1 LLALLYDARRFI
13 LSNRFMI
20 DKAPLQVYYAALLI
34 SPERSLV
41 RKQYYGGIAFIQRD
55 PKVEQKWSPLIQTFE
70 GHSEGVNV
78 VVFSPDGKLVAS
90 ASFDSTVRLWDPATG
105 ESCGVLQGHS
115 DSVSAVVFSPDG
127 KLVASASDDSTV
139 RLWDPATGESCGVL
153 QGHSDS
159 VSAVVFS
166 PDGKLVASASR
177 DRTVR
182 LWDPAIGESCGV
194 LQGHSNWV
202 NAVVFSPDGKLVA
215 SASYDRT
222 VRLWDPATGESCGV
236 LQGHSSAV
244 NAVVFSP
251 DGKLVASASDDR
263 TVRLWDPATGE
274 SCGVLQG
281 HSNWVSA
288 VVFSPDGK
296 LVASASRD
304 SKVRLWDVIQKTT
317 IEEIPIGAWIKR
329 LDFSDGAQLYTD
341 RGMLTLTSQLYSST
355 ATQATF
361 PSSIYVTEEWV
372 TWNKKRVLFLPVD
385 YRPITTVV
393 KDNILVMGNRAGRV
407 TFMHF
412 NPAAFAL

>member
-1 LLALLYDARRFI
+1 MLALLYDARRFI

-115 DSVSAVVFSPDG
+115 DS
-127 KLVASASDDSTV
+127 
-139 RLWDPATGESCGVL
+139 
-153 QGHSDS
+153 
-159 VSAVVFS
+159 
-166 PDGKLVASASR
+166 
-177 DRTVR
+177 
-182 LWDPAIGESCGV
+182 
-194 LQGHSNWV
+194 
-202 NAVVFSPDGKLVA
+202 
-215 SASYDRT
+215 
-222 VRLWDPATGESCGV
+222 
-236 LQGHSSAV
+236 
-244 NAVVFSP
+244 
-251 DGKLVASASDDR
+251 
-263 TVRLWDPATGE
+263 
-274 SCGVLQG
+274 
-281 HSNWVSA
+281 VSA